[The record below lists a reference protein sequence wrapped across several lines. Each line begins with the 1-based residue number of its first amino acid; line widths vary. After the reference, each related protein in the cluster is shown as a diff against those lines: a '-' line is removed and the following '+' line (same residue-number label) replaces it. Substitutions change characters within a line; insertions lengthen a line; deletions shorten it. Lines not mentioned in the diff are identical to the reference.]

1 MSKLTVT
8 RNILTM
14 LIISINILLSTVSVF
29 YIVKDYVKEVQA
41 ATIEDVQTT
50 QSEQQDVQET
60 TLPAC
65 EDDIEKMSVTDKLL
79 FLILMMLCVFFG
91 AFIGYVVVDRLR

>member
-8 RNILTM
+8 RNILIM
-14 LIISINILLSTVSVF
+14 LIISINILLSTASVF

-41 ATIEDVQTT
+41 ATIEDVQAT
-50 QSEQQDVQET
+50 QDEQDVQET
-60 TLPAC
+60 TLPAY

>member
-14 LIISINILLSTVSVF
+14 LIISINILLSTVNVF

-50 QSEQQDVQET
+50 QSEQDVQET